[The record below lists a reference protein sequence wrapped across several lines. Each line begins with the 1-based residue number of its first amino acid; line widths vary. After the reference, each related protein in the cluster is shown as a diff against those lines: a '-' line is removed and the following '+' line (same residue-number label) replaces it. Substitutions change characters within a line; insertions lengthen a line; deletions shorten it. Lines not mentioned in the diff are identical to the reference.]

1 MKLFLIT
8 CFSGMLGFATY
19 AMMRA
24 NSLSYY
30 QFLHHI
36 NIIKFDPEAKAKE
49 IQEKAKTISIDDIA
63 SIKNL
68 LDQHD
73 QYTSMWLYEYRSGDY
88 IEGSFA
94 SILEEPYDFAE
105 YLTLKLYYVQSDFE
119 TAIYN
124 NQLTEKIDFKDGE
137 AVLVVNDLHGLKY
150 STQYFYISL
159 MICLYFTSIVIYAS

>member
-1 MKLFLIT
+1 MH
-8 CFSGMLGFATY
+8 
-19 AMMRA
+19 
-24 NSLSYY
+24 SLSYY

-36 NIIKFDPEAKAKE
+36 SIIKFDPEAKAKE

-63 SIKNL
+63 GIKKL
-68 LDQHD
+68 MDQHD

-124 NQLTEKIDFKDGE
+124 NQLAKKNRFQGWAGSACGE
-137 AVLVVNDLHGLKY
+137 
-150 STQYFYISL
+150 
-159 MICLYFTSIVIYAS
+159 

>member
-73 QYTSMWLYEYRSGDY
+73 QYTSIWLYEYRSGDY
-88 IEGSFA
+88 HRCS
-94 SILEEPYDFAE
+94 
-105 YLTLKLYYVQSDFE
+105 
-119 TAIYN
+119 
-124 NQLTEKIDFKDGE
+124 
-137 AVLVVNDLHGLKY
+137 
-150 STQYFYISL
+150 
-159 MICLYFTSIVIYAS
+159 